1 VVALDLKA
9 ECPTCTICHH
19 RDRESIERSLLN
31 SESYRHIATRFDT
44 STGALQRHRS
54 DHLPVSLT
62 KAHEVRQIARAD
74 ALIDEVRSGG
84 NRAKA
89 KIVNS
94 LSDNNNNN
102 LIKGS

>member
-1 VVALDLKA
+1 M
-9 ECPTCTICHH
+9 PRTCTICHH
-19 RDRESIERSLLN
+19 PQRESTECLLL
-31 SESYRHIATRFDT
+31 SGESYRHIAARFDT
-44 STGALQRHRS
+44 STGALQRHRA
-54 DHLPVSLT
+54 DHPPVSLT

-84 NRAKA
+84 NRAEA

-94 LSDNNNNN
+94 LSDNNNN